1 MSSSFQL
8 CPTHLSSGE
17 KNLSRPRAALCLSK
31 TNFWKEFKSSSF
43 SLLLFNKIFKGLKV
57 PTLFS
62 YCVQKPWTGRLTYK
76 NTSCACGVNKLMKCL
91 FKSLGQKSKVRK
103 CPSVCLEIRFF
114 YTLTCVA
121 IVLQSLHLPRQ
132 AKPFPANSVKSPSN
146 KEKR

>member
-43 SLLLFNKIFKGLKV
+43 SLILFNKIFKGLKV
-57 PTLFS
+57 LTLFS

-76 NTSCACGVNKLMKCL
+76 NTSFACGVNKLMKCL

-103 CPSVCLEIRFF
+103 CPSVCLEIRVF
-114 YTLTCVA
+114 LHTCVA